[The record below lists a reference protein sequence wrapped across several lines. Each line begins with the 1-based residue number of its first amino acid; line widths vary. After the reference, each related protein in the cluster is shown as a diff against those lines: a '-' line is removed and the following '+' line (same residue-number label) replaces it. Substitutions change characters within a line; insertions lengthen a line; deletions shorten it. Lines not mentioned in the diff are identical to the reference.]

1 MKNKLQYKF
10 LEKKCLF
17 SSFNGHIKMFI
28 EKKKYIHYQLLDKDH
43 GDHDLRKH
51 TFFLVIV
58 KSCNWAV

>member
-1 MKNKLQYKF
+1 
-10 LEKKCLF
+10 
-17 SSFNGHIKMFI
+17 MFI